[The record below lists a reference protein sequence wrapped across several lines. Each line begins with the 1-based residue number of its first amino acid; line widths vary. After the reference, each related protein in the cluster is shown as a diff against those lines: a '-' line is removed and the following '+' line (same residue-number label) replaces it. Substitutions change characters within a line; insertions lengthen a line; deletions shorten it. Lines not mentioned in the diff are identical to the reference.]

1 MENLVENISLNNFN
15 ESNLKLLSVNEVRKI
30 LKIGYKAATK
40 LITDGELHAIRINSR
55 YKIPQLSLD
64 NYIKNISTYK
74 IDNIKKDEKEIEEH
88 MIDNILDDLYQKF
101 SKFN

>member
-40 LITDGELHAIRINSR
+40 LIADGELHAIRINSR

-64 NYIKNISTYK
+64 NYIKIISTYK

-88 MIDNILDDLYQKF
+88 KIDNILDDLYQKF

>member
-1 MENLVENISLNNFN
+1 M
-15 ESNLKLLSVNEVRKI
+15 KLLSVNEVRKI

-55 YKIPQLSLD
+55 YKIPQISLD
-64 NYIKNISTYK
+64 NYIKFISTYQ
-74 IDNIKKDEKEIEEH
+74 INEIKKEVKEIDKHSIEA
-88 MIDNILDDLYQKF
+88 ILDDLHKKF